1 MNRKALSVLR
11 RAFYNDPPVSPPPPP
26 PAPPPPPPAPPA
38 PPTGMPAPEGLE
50 IPDNLKSLTSYTQ
63 PQLNEIFAHNKRKL
77 VEQNQNLVRQL
88 ETLRDG
94 QNLSEQEK
102 AQLQQQI
109 DQLNSQY
116 QTRDQQHQAEVNRLQ
131 EKYQKDT
138 KKFNEERDLWKNR
151 YETTITAN
159 EILVEGNAAKAYN
172 IDQLKAIILPLTKV
186 VEDMQDGK
194 PTGNFVPRVDFTGRD
209 KDGKP
214 VKLNLSV
221 KETIKTMKEMPD
233 LYGNLFLNDQNG
245 GLNTF
250 PAPGQA
256 GNGSAAGLNV
266 DDMTPQQYL
275 KNREALLKEYAK
287 RGS

>member
-1 MNRKALSVLR
+1 
-11 RAFYNDPPVSPPPPP
+11 
-26 PAPPPPPPAPPA
+26 
-38 PPTGMPAPEGLE
+38 LE

-102 AQLQQQI
+102 AALQQQI

-131 EKYQKDT
+131 EKYNKDT
-138 KKFNEERDLWKNR
+138 KKSAEERDLWKGR
-151 YETTITAN
+151 YENTVTAN
-159 EILVEGNAAKAYN
+159 EILIEGNAAKAYN
-172 IDQLKAIILPLTKV
+172 IDQLKAIILPMTKV
-186 VEDMQDGK
+186 VEDLQDGK